1 MENERENI
9 LTNVIKFDDLFGKPI
24 YDFCRIISFNFP
36 IPYFV
41 SVITGCKKNVNG
53 FWMISLHKPLNDCVV
68 DVDVDVYCAAVAT
81 VATGAR
87 VRLMLICHAGLR
99 IPL

>member
-1 MENERENI
+1 MLI
-9 LTNVIKFDDLFGKPI
+9 KLTKFDDLFGKPI
-24 YDFCRIISFNFP
+24 YDFCRIIDFNFP

-41 SVITGCKKNVNG
+41 SVITCCKKNING

-68 DVDVDVYCAAVAT
+68 VVVDVYCATGVA
-81 VATGAR
+81 R
-87 VRLMLICHAGLR
+87 MRLILICHAGLR